1 MNVSVALQ
9 IPDYLCSLSHAVKNI
24 KLGTIEQK
32 SSFTFDSSA
41 NLLFNVYLSMLSRI
55 ACMSP
60 AKRVGRLVAV
70 AKSPWFQ
77 SGIVTSFTMF
87 GRLLRKYSTSWK
99 QERINMLMRFSF
111 INILHHHL
119 VDVKLTCIYWVY
131 KFYESDIFSFLFSC

>member
-1 MNVSVALQ
+1 M
-9 IPDYLCSLSHAVKNI
+9 
-24 KLGTIEQK
+24 IEQK
-32 SSFTFDSSA
+32 SSFVFDSSA

-77 SGIVTSFTMF
+77 SGIVTSFTIF

-99 QERINMLMRFSF
+99 QERINMLMRFPF
-111 INILHHHL
+111 INILHHTLLIPKSLITTVNLYIEYIRSLKATDFLFFLL
-119 VDVKLTCIYWVY
+119 VDCPNF
-131 KFYESDIFSFLFSC
+131 KFFRSRNL